1 MRNFSASSTRSTTS
15 KQASV
20 RHSYRRGGSLAD
32 LCHQVILVAIPLI
45 RSAYSIIGHDRSGL
59 NVMSDMLVAILLDA
73 GKTTTPIKAQIDAG
87 M

>member
-20 RHSYRRGGSLAD
+20 RHSYRRGRSLAG
-32 LCHQVILVAIPLI
+32 LPNQVILAAIPHI
-45 RSAYSIIGHDRSGL
+45 RSVYANIAYARTGV
-59 NVMSDMLVAILLDA
+59 NVMSDMWVAILLDA